1 LPTGRM
7 SLNIDYIRS
16 KYEIDDEISVF
27 EGSKYASDGIAIVG
41 QDSGITT
48 SSKVRSVLMLDDRS
62 SRLCRY
68 ISTHILGKVN
78 RKLEEVIAFNLI
90 DINFSTSIREI
101 ANNEGYDFYELVDCL
116 AEHSYQNF
124 LARLDK
130 YSPRYLITLGKP
142 VFLFLSKKS
151 GKKLEFKEFFAT
163 QIKIYLE
170 GHSLIW
176 LPCVHVNT
184 FDIYR
189 LVYGEQDDRLER
201 LANNI

>member
-1 LPTGRM
+1 M
-7 SLNIDYIRS
+7 SLNIDYICS

-62 SRLCRY
+62 SHLCRY
-68 ISTHILGKVN
+68 ISTHILGKLN

-90 DINFSTSIREI
+90 DINFSTSILEI
-101 ANNEGYDFYELVDCL
+101 AKNEEGYAFYELVDCL

-124 LARLDK
+124 LAKLDK
-130 YSPRYLITLGKP
+130 YCPKYLITLGKP

-151 GKKLEFKEFFAT
+151 GKNIEFRKVFAT
-163 QIKIYLE
+163 QIKIDLE
-170 GHSLIW
+170 GHSLIC

-184 FDIYR
+184 FNRYR
-189 LVYGEQDDRLER
+189 PVYGEQDDRLDR